1 VIADRY
7 VLEREIGRGGM
18 GAVWL
23 ARDTVLHRPV
33 AVKRIGGLRGEVAD
47 TDLARILREAR
58 LAAAMHHPNVVPVF
72 DLVDDAGEHW
82 LVMEY
87 VDGSTLTAMVR
98 ERGPLSPDQTATIL
112 RQLAGALQA
121 AHRTGIV
128 HRDVKPSNVL
138 VTRDGQVKL
147 TDFGIARSH
156 GDVTLT
162 TTGLLVGSPAY
173 LAPEVVSGATATPT
187 SDVWSLGATAYFALV
202 GKPAYDTE
210 ANVIGTLYR
219 IVHEEPPRP
228 DQAGWLAPL
237 LAGTMT
243 PDPEQRWSLEQVLRF
258 LEQGPP
264 SAAPPDPGP
273 QATARLTG
281 LADPSPTR
289 EVTPAPPP
297 AAPPAP
303 PPVPLAAAPPA
314 PPAPADA
321 PPPSPRPPTRTAT
334 PGRPGRR
341 RALAV
346 VAVVLAVALVAA
358 AVWAL
363 TRDGSGDQQQRT
375 PAAPTS
381 SQTSSSP
388 TASPSA
394 TAEGMTAFVTT
405 YLDTVTS
412 DPAAGWEMLTEDFQ
426 KQSGSFAKYRTAWR
440 SRPNAQVSNISADPD
455 TMTVS
460 YDVSYSDADGNPLF
474 DDHVTLRLDYTDGV
488 YRIAGES

>member
-1 VIADRY
+1 MIADRY
-7 VLEREIGRGGM
+7 ALEREVGRGGM

-33 AVKRIGGLRGEVAD
+33 AMKRIGGLRGEMAD

-58 LAAAMHHPNVVPVF
+58 LAAALHHPNVVPVF
-72 DLVDDAGEHW
+72 DLVDDGGEHW

-87 VDGSTLTAMVR
+87 VDGPTLAASVR
-98 ERGPLSPDQTATIL
+98 ERGPLSPDQAATIL
-112 RQLAGALQA
+112 RQLAGALEA
-121 AHRTGIV
+121 AHRAGIV

-147 TDFGIARSH
+147 TDFGIARGH
-156 GDVTLT
+156 GDVALT

-173 LAPEVVSGATATPT
+173 LAPEVVSGATATPA

-228 DQAGWLAPL
+228 EQAGWLAPL
-237 LAGTMT
+237 VAGTMT
-243 PDPEQRWSLEQVLRF
+243 PDPERRWSLAQVQRF
-258 LEQGPP
+258 LQEGPADPEPVAP
-264 SAAPPDPGP
+264 SPPTVRM
-273 QATARLTG
+273 AG
-281 LADPSPTR
+281 LADASPTR
-289 EVTPAPPP
+289 EVAPVPPP
-297 AAPPAP
+297 SP
-303 PPVPLAAAPPA
+303 PPSPPP
-314 PPAPADA
+314 PPAPARTGQDR
-321 PPPSPRPPTRTAT
+321 PSSR
-334 PGRPGRR
+334 GRL
-341 RALAV
+341 LAV
-346 VAVVLAVALVAA
+346 AAVVLAVAVVAGL
-358 AVWAL
+358 VWAV
-363 TRDGSGDQQQRT
+363 TRDGSGDQERT
-375 PAAPTS
+375 PAAPATT
-381 SQTSSSP
+381 QTSGSQSESP
-388 TASPSA
+388 TA

-412 DPAAGWEMLTEDFQ
+412 DPAAGWDMLTEDFQ
-426 KQSGSFAKYRTAWR
+426 KQSGSFGQYRKAWR

-474 DDHVTLRLDYTDGV
+474 DDHVTLRLDYADGT
-488 YRIAGES
+488 YRIAGEA